1 MSCLGPI
8 QRQRDYFKAN
18 TAPRGWARWLPVLRA
33 PSPCKYT
40 EAGGPENSFWPDK
53 TPLSLF
59 WLLNQRHML
68 THCLPFGRNGST
80 VPLGPASDTGILNP
94 EGYTLNYNEFIIYN
108 PNQVRMRY
116 LLKVQFNFLQLWWLL
131 MLGYDKPEKI
141 WPSSKKE
148 AMLYFWFFSY
158 FL

>member
-1 MSCLGPI
+1 MGFSVWLQRMWSFKDVSLCRQLWVSVMSCSGPT
-8 QRQRDYFKAN
+8 QRQKDYFKAN

-33 PSPCKYT
+33 PSPCKYSDT
-40 EAGGPENSFWPDK
+40 GGPENSFWPDK

-59 WLLNQRHML
+59 RLLNQRHML

-94 EGYTLNYNEFIIYN
+94 EGYTLNYNEFIVYN

-116 LLKVQFNFLQLWWLL
+116 LLKVQFNFLQLW
-131 MLGYDKPEKI
+131 
-141 WPSSKKE
+141 
-148 AMLYFWFFSY
+148 
-158 FL
+158 